1 MVLLEIRPFRKGFD
15 EEIYGR
21 IFNAAFVDYDDV
33 RSVTLHEVRTLEEAP
48 SYNLDGLLIAEWNGQ
63 TAGMVQ
69 AFVDKFREEKK
80 GFIQTLAVLPEFR
93 RRGIARALVAKAIA
107 SLKERGMEVASA
119 WVQTDRSACMH
130 LYESYGFKC
139 VRAMSLMKGSLTEGP
154 PEVGG
159 DESVCLREARIGEDE
174 EIALI
179 NRLDNEAFKE
189 HFNHR
194 PMRFEETR
202 YQLLEN
208 PWFQDKKAWFAV
220 VEHKPVGFVVAGIDV
235 GLNREKGVKCGWIL
249 TIGVLKPYRRKGAGS
264 TLMLQA
270 MRYLK
275 SLEMENALLYVDDE
289 NPTCAIKLY
298 EKVGFK
304 VFHKNAVYELRLL

>member
-1 MVLLEIRPFRKGFD
+1 
-15 EEIYGR
+15 
-21 IFNAAFVDYDDV
+21 
-33 RSVTLHEVRTLEEAP
+33 
-48 SYNLDGLLIAEWNGQ
+48 
-63 TAGMVQ
+63 
-69 AFVDKFREEKK
+69 
-80 GFIQTLAVLPEFR
+80 
-93 RRGIARALVAKAIA
+93 
-107 SLKERGMEVASA
+107 MEVASA

-139 VRAMSLMKGSLTEGP
+139 VRAMSRMKGSLTEGP

-249 TIGVLKPYRRKGAGS
+249 TIGVLKSYRRKGAGS

-270 MRYLK
+270 MHYLK